1 MEEVCLPGSNRSFFC
16 LRRFLPSE
24 ISAERWGGGIEMGYQ
39 ADKVNAGQPNASNSM
54 ILLAGQHPFGNYCTK
69 VIKVQGYSVY
79 LRVNFES

>member
-1 MEEVCLPGSNRSFFC
+1 MPKG
-16 LRRFLPSE
+16 
-24 ISAERWGGGIEMGYQ
+24 GGGIEMGYQ